1 MQESRQVSI
10 VAFKYPNQGVWLLF
24 YNMTLLMANLE
35 KFDSLDCKF
44 LYVASIPDPL
54 IERNNFFVQYQAGQT
69 NLKLST
75 IARAKAN
82 EHAVYLTSANFPN
95 LRLGSI
101 PLYMDGEALAMV
113 VACGSVYGLV
123 ARITMYKL
131 IT

>member
-82 EHAVYLTSANFPN
+82 EHAVYLTSANFPKPQAGIHTS
-95 LRLGSI
+95 LYGRRSI
-101 PLYMDGEALAMV
+101 SNGR
-113 VACGSVYGLV
+113 GLWECV
-123 ARITMYKL
+123 RISRTDNNV
-131 IT
+131 